1 MWQLDKNMENDT
13 NLVDR
18 TWKYLQSP
26 YTSMILPLGY
36 NFEWDLARNKKRRPM
51 KEVRPHFSTCKIK
64 LQKKFVYRRKTSATY
79 FINKEISNA
88 QSNNWKLL
96 EDEHVVRKMMQ
107 DALAISSKQF
117 ATLQKISTTF
127 QKNSCLHA
135 RSTKMS
141 KQEA

>member
-1 MWQLDKNMENDT
+1 
-13 NLVDR
+13 
-18 TWKYLQSP
+18 
-26 YTSMILPLGY
+26 
-36 NFEWDLARNKKRRPM
+36 M
-51 KEVRPHFSTCKIK
+51 KEVHPLFPTCKIK

-88 QSNNWKLL
+88 QSNNWKLP
-96 EDEHVVRKMMQ
+96 EDEQFVWKTMQ

-117 ATLQKISTTF
+117 ATLQKINTAF

-135 RSTKMS
+135 RSIEMS